1 MRGPDHLEDDCR
13 RGGRYLELSR
23 EYAAAALALA
33 TSHERDNVG
42 RAFFAIASHAL
53 ELSFK
58 AFLRARGS
66 SEEHLMMFNH
76 NLERSLSS
84 CLTKGMVP
92 EDREL
97 LVLIDAL
104 GRHHAAQSFRY
115 PGWNVDLDRL
125 PSPAHVARILASHLK
140 QTEVTLARSPSAMP
154 PRLNPA
160 DRSPSR
166 APREGP

>member
-1 MRGPDHLEDDCR
+1 MRGHGQLDDDLR

-23 EYAAAALALA
+23 EYAAAALTLA
-33 TSHERDNVG
+33 TAHERDNVG

-66 SEEHLMMFNH
+66 SEDHMMMLNH

-84 CLTKGMVP
+84 CLIQGMVP
-92 EDREL
+92 EDGEL
-97 LVLIDAL
+97 LALIDAL
-104 GRHHAAQSFRY
+104 GRHYAAQSFRY

-125 PSPAHVARILASHLK
+125 PSPVHVARILASHLK
-140 QTEVTLARSPSAMP
+140 QIEVTLA
-154 PRLNPA
+154 
-160 DRSPSR
+160 
-166 APREGP
+166 